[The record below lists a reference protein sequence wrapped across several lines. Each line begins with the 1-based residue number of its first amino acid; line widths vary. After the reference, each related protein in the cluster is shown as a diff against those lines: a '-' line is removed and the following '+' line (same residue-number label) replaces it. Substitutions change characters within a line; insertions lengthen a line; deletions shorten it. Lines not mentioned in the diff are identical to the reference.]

1 MSVHQNNFGL
11 RYLWLALF
19 VLLISTFALA
29 NDSDGLVNLNEIV
42 SKLDPMEFVDNV
54 DGVRRSVNLDIRF
67 EFASAALSDEAD
79 RQIEA
84 LGGALQSERLAG
96 YRIEIIGHTDAIGAE
111 AANQALSEARA
122 ASVRQALIEGYGI
135 IADRLV
141 AIGMGESAL
150 LENIAEDSA
159 KQRRVEIVAIPFESE
174 EANAS
179 GASKQKVRR
188 NPLKRW

>member
-11 RYLWLALF
+11 RYLSVALF
-19 VLLISTFALA
+19 VSLGSTFALA
-29 NDSDGLVNLNEIV
+29 NGSDGLVKLNDIL
-42 SKLDPMEFVDNV
+42 SKLDPLEFVHNV
-54 DGVRRSVNLDIRF
+54 DGVRRSIDLNIRF

-84 LGGALQSERLAG
+84 LGGALQSERLTG
-96 YRIEIIGHTDAIGAE
+96 YRIEIIGHTDAVGAA

-159 KQRRVEIVAIPFESE
+159 TQRRVEIVAIPLENE

-179 GASKQKVRR
+179 SASEQKVRK